1 MPSQWQTF
9 PIEFGGGLISNMSA
23 LQQGIQKVG
32 SATFLQNFEP
42 SKEGGYKK
50 VLGYTKYSSTVLA
63 GSGPVLGVKVLNETQ
78 VIAVRKNASNLSQ
91 YYISSGAAWTSLATA
106 PLLGGRVQSVS
117 YNFDGSDKVFFVD
130 GVNHPAIYN
139 VTANTM
145 SFPTISSD
153 LLGAEK
159 VALFKNSVFCSK
171 GSVLYFSAPFLDTD
185 FSAASGGG
193 SINMGQTIVGLIV
206 FRDQLIIFTKNKI
219 SRIVGNSVADF
230 QVAPITDDIGCLHG
244 ETIQEIGGDIMF
256 MAADGLRLLSA
267 TERIG
272 DFGLG
277 VASSP
282 INKDAI
288 TFVNSTETFTSLV
301 IREKAQYRVFAYSP
315 SVSLDNAKGLIGT
328 QFADQGSTNVNW
340 ATLSG
345 FKVYAADSL
354 YVSGGEF
361 IVFGNDTGYVYRMEF
376 GSSRDGS
383 TIEAKYRSPFMPIDD
398 PQIRKTFYKL
408 SLYTEVNGVFGVNV
422 NLDFDIFE
430 IANYNKKYGDTIF
443 LGSSGSGVSLYGSP
457 SSVFG
462 TSTYGG
468 VLDDVYNTN
477 IIGSGRS
484 VSLRIEDNST
494 NPSFSLDTAVLEYK
508 VNGRK

>member
-23 LQQGIQKVG
+23 LQQGLQKVG

-50 VLGYTKYSSTVLA
+50 VLGYTKFSSTILA

-78 VIAVRKNASNLSQ
+78 VVAVRKNASNLSQ
-91 YYISSGAAWTSLATA
+91 YYVSSGAAWTSLGTA
-106 PLLGGRVQSVS
+106 ALLGGRVQSVS
-117 YNFDGSDKVFFVD
+117 YNFNGNDKVFFVD
-130 GVNHPAIYN
+130 GVNHPAVYN

-145 SFPTISSD
+145 SFTTISAD
-153 LLGAEK
+153 LLGAER
-159 VALFKNSVFCSK
+159 VALFKNSIFCAK
-171 GSVLYFSAPFLDTD
+171 GSFLYFSAPYLDTN
-185 FSAASGGG
+185 FSSASGGG
-193 SINMGQTIVGLIV
+193 VINVGQTIVGLIV

-219 SRIVGNSVADF
+219 RRLVGSSVADF
-230 QVAPITDDIGCLHG
+230 QLVPITDDIGCLHG
-244 ETIQEIGGDIMF
+244 ETIQEVGGDVMF

-277 VASSP
+277 VASFP

-288 TFVNSTETFTSLV
+288 SFVNSTEVFTSLV

-315 SVSLDNAKGLIGT
+315 SVNVDSSKGLIGT
-328 QFADQGSTNVNW
+328 QFSDQGSANVNW

-345 FKVYAADSL
+345 FKVYAADSR
-354 YVSGGEF
+354 YVAGGEF
-361 IVFGNDTGYVYRMEF
+361 IVFANDTGYVYRMEF

-408 SLYTEVNGVFGVNV
+408 SLYTEVNGIFGVDV
-422 NLDFDIFE
+422 NLDFDIYE
-430 IANYNKKYGDTIF
+430 ISNYNKKYGNTI
-443 LGSSGSGVSLYGSP
+443 LLASSGAGVTTYGST
-457 SSVFG
+457 STIFG

-468 VLDDVYNTN
+468 VPDDVYNTN
-477 IIGSGRS
+477 VVGSGKT
-484 VSLRIEDNST
+484 VSLRIEDNSM

>member
-1 MPSQWQTF
+1 MPSEWQTF
-9 PIEFGGGLISNMSA
+9 PVEFGGGLISNMSA

-50 VLGYTKYSSTVLA
+50 VLGYSKFSSTVLA
-63 GSGPVLGVKVLNETQ
+63 GTGPVLGVKILNETQ
-78 VIAVRKNASNLSQ
+78 VIAVRRNNSNLSQ
-91 YYISSGAAWTSLATA
+91 YYLGSGAGWTSLATA
-106 PLLGGRVQSVS
+106 SSLGGRINSVS
-117 YNFDGSDKVFFVD
+117 YNFSGSNNVFFVD
-130 GVNHPAIYN
+130 GVNTPAIYN
-139 VTANTM
+139 GTTNALT
-145 SFPTISSD
+145 FPSLGSD
-153 LLGAEK
+153 LIGTER
-159 VALFKNSVFCSK
+159 VAVFKNSVFCSK
-171 GSVLYFSAPFLDTD
+171 GSLLYFSAPFLDND

-193 SINMGQTIVGLIV
+193 VINVGQNIIGMIV

-219 SRIVGNSVADF
+219 RRLVGSSVADF
-230 QVAPITDDIGCLHG
+230 QLVPITDDIGCLHG
-244 ETIQEIGGDIMF
+244 ETIQEVGGDIMF
-256 MAADGLRLLSA
+256 MAADGFRLLSA

-288 TFVNSTETFTSLV
+288 NFLNSTEVFTSLV

-315 SVSLDNAKGLIGT
+315 SVNIDISKGLIGT
-328 QFADQGSTNVNW
+328 QFSDQGSTNINW

-345 FKVYAADSL
+345 FKVYSADSR
-354 YVSGGEF
+354 YVTGGEF
-361 IVFGNDTGYVYRMEF
+361 IVFANDTGYVYRMEF
-376 GSSRDGS
+376 GATRDGS
-383 TIEAKYRSPFMPIDD
+383 TIDAKYRSPFMPIDD
-398 PQIRKTFYKL
+398 PQVRKTFYKL
-408 SLYTEVNGVFGVNV
+408 SLFTEVNGNFGVNV

-430 IANYNKKYGDTIF
+430 VSNYNKNPANTIV
-443 LGSSGSGVSLYGSP
+443 LSSSGSGVTIFGSP
-457 SSVFG
+457 SSVYG

-468 VLDDVYNTN
+468 TLDDVYNTN
-477 IIGSGRS
+477 VVGSGKT

>member
-9 PIEFGGGLISNMSA
+9 PVEFGGGLISNMSA

-50 VLGYTKYSSTVLA
+50 VLGYSKFSSTALA
-63 GSGPVLGVKVLNETQ
+63 GSGEVLGLKVLNETQ
-78 VIAVRKNASNLSQ
+78 VIAVRKNSSNLSQ
-91 YYISSGAAWTSLATA
+91 YYIGSGTTWTSLATA
-106 PLLGGRVQSVS
+106 PLLGGRVQGVS
-117 YNFDGSDKVFFVD
+117 YNFDGNDKVFFVD
-130 GVNHPAIYN
+130 GVNRPGIYN
-139 VTANTM
+139 GTTNALT
-145 SFPTISSD
+145 FPTISSD
-153 LLGAEK
+153 LLGVEK

-244 ETIQEIGGDIMF
+244 ETIQEVGGDIMF
-256 MAADGLRLLSA
+256 MAADGFRLLSA

-288 TFVNSTETFTSLV
+288 TFLNSTEVFTSLV
-301 IREKAQYRVFAYSP
+301 IREKAQYRVFAYNP
-315 SVSLDNAKGLIGT
+315 SVNVDSSKGLVGT
-328 QFADQGSTNVNW
+328 QFSDQGSANVNW

-345 FKVYAADSL
+345 FKVYVADSR
-354 YVSGGEF
+354 YVTGGEF
-361 IVFGNDTGYVYRMEF
+361 IVFANETGYVYRMEF

-383 TIEAKYRSPFMPIDD
+383 AIEAKYRSPFMPIDD

-430 IANYNKKYGDTIF
+430 VANYNKNPPNTIY
-443 LGSSGSGVSLYGSP
+443 LSSAGAGVTVYGSP
-457 SSVFG
+457 SSIYG

-468 VLDDVYNTN
+468 VPDDVYNTN
-477 IIGSGRS
+477 VIGSGRS
-484 VSLRIEDNST
+484 VSLRIEDIST

>member
-1 MPSQWQTF
+1 MPSQRQTF
-9 PIEFGGGLISNMSA
+9 PVEFGGGLISNMSA

-50 VLGYTKYSSTVLA
+50 VLGYSKFSSTALA
-63 GSGPVLGVKVLNETQ
+63 GSGPVLGLKVLNETQ
-78 VIAVRKNASNLSQ
+78 VIAVRQNGSNLSQ
-91 YYISSGAAWTSLATA
+91 YYIGSGTTWTSLATA
-106 PLLGGRVQSVS
+106 PLLGGRVQGVS

-130 GVNHPAIYN
+130 GVNRPSIYN
-139 VTANTM
+139 GTTNTLT
-145 SFPTISSD
+145 FPTISSD

-219 SRIVGNSVADF
+219 RRIVGNSVADF

-244 ETIQEIGGDIMF
+244 ETIQEVGGDIMF
-256 MAADGLRLLSA
+256 MAADGFRLLSA

-288 TFVNSTETFTSLV
+288 TFLNSTEVFTSLV
-301 IREKAQYRVFAYSP
+301 IREKAQYRVFAYNP
-315 SVSLDNAKGLIGT
+315 SVNVDSSKGLIGT
-328 QFADQGSTNVNW
+328 QFSDQGSTNINW

-345 FKVYAADSL
+345 FKVYAADSR
-354 YVSGGEF
+354 YVTGGEF
-361 IVFGNDTGYVYRMEF
+361 IIFANDTGYVYRMEF
-376 GSSRDGS
+376 GSTRDGS

-408 SLYTEVNGVFGVNV
+408 SLYTEVNGVFGVDV

-430 IANYNKKYGDTIF
+430 VSNYNKASTNTIF
-443 LGSSGSGVSLYGSP
+443 LGSSGTGVTLYGSP
-457 SSVFG
+457 SAIYG

-468 VLDDVYNTN
+468 IPDDVYNTN
-477 IIGSGRS
+477 VIGSGKT
-484 VSLRIEDNST
+484 VSLRIADNST